1 MNMNITIAIDSF
13 KGSLSSMEAGQ
24 AVAEGIRR
32 VMPSA
37 EIRIRPLADGG
48 EGTTEALTAG
58 LGGELKSLTVTG
70 PLGRPVTASYGLI
83 RERKMAVLEMASAAG
98 LTLISQEER
107 NPLEATT
114 YGVGEMIRDAIGE
127 GCRHFLV
134 GIGGSAT
141 NDGGTGMLSALGFQF
156 LDSEGQPIPL
166 GAKGLENLARI
177 SAENARPEL
186 SQCSF
191 HIACDVTNPLCGEN
205 GCSAVYGPQKGADP
219 EMIRQMDHWMERYG
233 DLAARTF
240 PAADKEAPGAGAA
253 GGLGFAFLTFLNGS
267 LESGVGMVLKEINLK
282 DDIRDADLVITG
294 EGRLDAQTVMGK
306 APIGVAHLAKEYGKP
321 VIAFS
326 GAVTREAGLC
336 NQHGIDAFFPI
347 MRGVV
352 SLQEALD
359 PGEARI
365 NAADTAEQVFRL
377 IQLKLSC

>member
-37 EIRIRPLADGG
+37 GIRIRPLADGG

-156 LDSEGQPIPL
+156 LDSEGHPIPL

-177 SAENARPEL
+177 STENARPEL

-219 EMIRQMDHWMERYG
+219 EMIRQMDQWMERYG

>member
-1 MNMNITIAIDSF
+1 MNITIAIDSF

-37 EIRIRPLADGG
+37 GIRIRPLADGG

-177 SAENARPEL
+177 STENARPEL

-347 MRGVV
+347 MRSVV